1 MAISDNRNLRVL
13 IVDDDRNTADSLA
26 TVIRLWGHVAQAV
39 YGGQEA
45 LDVAW
50 TFRPDV
56 ALIDIGM
63 PHVDGGKVAT
73 ELPLRSGGCPMLLAV
88 TGYSPDWVAH
98 LYPEAFDRC
107 LRKPLE
113 MTQLQA
119 ILAAAPKLDAA

>member
-1 MAISDNRNLRVL
+1 MATSDNRNLRVL
-13 IVDDDRNTADSLA
+13 IVDDDRNTADNLA
-26 TVIRLWGHVAQAV
+26 RVIRLWGHVAHAV

-50 TFRPDV
+50 TLQPDV
-56 ALIDIGM
+56 VLIDFGM
-63 PHVDGGKVAT
+63 PHVDGGEVAT

-88 TGYSPDWVAH
+88 TGFNPDWVTN

-119 ILAAAPKLDAA
+119 ILAAARKLDAA